1 MRVFTL
7 AALAAFAITGSAF
20 AADSG
25 GSVTFKTAPVGGK
38 IVHDGAIWSCKDADC
53 RAGTVKAMP
62 AARVCRQLAGKA
74 GEITAFTYRGETFDA
89 EALAACNTSAKP
101 AQ

>member
-20 AADSG
+20 AATTN
-25 GSVTFKTAPVGGK
+25 GSVTFKTAPTADK
-38 IVHDGAIWSCKDADC
+38 IVHDGAIWACKDATC
-53 RAGTVKAMP
+53 RAGAVKAMP

-74 GEITAFTYRGETFDA
+74 GEITAFTYRGEVFDA
-89 EALAACNTSAKP
+89 EALAACNAAAK
-101 AQ
+101 